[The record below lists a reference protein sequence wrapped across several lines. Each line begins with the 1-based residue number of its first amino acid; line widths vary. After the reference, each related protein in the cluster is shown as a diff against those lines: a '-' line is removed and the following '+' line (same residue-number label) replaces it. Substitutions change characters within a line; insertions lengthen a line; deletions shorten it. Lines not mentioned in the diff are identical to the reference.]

1 MGDWTARAA
10 SRSVHRRS
18 AGSSQLKTWWPRAA
32 TPAPSAVT
40 ALPSATGADTAP
52 GTSPV
57 AAAPVS
63 GEQSYVGRIVAICT
77 PVFVLVAGA
86 IAGAVGHAIP
96 GLQLD
101 QSQIVALM
109 VAVAGSAL
117 TAGWK
122 WLQGWQQHEQNVA
135 DGKVEALRKK

>member
-1 MGDWTARAA
+1 MTDLSPIATGDQTN
-10 SRSVHRRS
+10 
-18 AGSSQLKTWWPRAA
+18 GSI
-32 TPAPSAVT
+32 
-40 ALPSATGADTAP
+40 ALPSATGAGTAP

-57 AAAPVS
+57 AAAPVP